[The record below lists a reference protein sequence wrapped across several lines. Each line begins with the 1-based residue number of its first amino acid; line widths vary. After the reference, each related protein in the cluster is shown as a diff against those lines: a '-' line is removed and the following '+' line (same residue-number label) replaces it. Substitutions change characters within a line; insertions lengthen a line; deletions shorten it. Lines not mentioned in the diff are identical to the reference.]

1 MKCISIKQP
10 WAWLIAA
17 GYKDIENRSWATKF
31 RGECF
36 IHASA
41 CLTRKEY
48 HECCDIALKIDRRL
62 VSRMPCRADFL
73 RGGII
78 GKCEIYDVVTESDS
92 PWFFGPVGW
101 RVRNAMHFSQLHPIK
116 GQLQFF
122 EVEEKFVYHHEYI
135 NCPACAW
142 LQHALVEH
150 TIPFESK
157 VHECIECGHI
167 ITESEWEVASTE
179 TTEGIKA

>member
-41 CLTRKEY
+41 GMTKAEY
-48 HECCDIALKIDRRL
+48 FDCVEIALKINPKLSNRI
-62 VSRMPCRADFL
+62 MPSYADL
-73 RGGII
+73 KRGGII
-78 GKCEIYDVVTESDS
+78 GKCEIYDVVTHSDS

-101 RVRNAMHFSQLHPIK
+101 RVRNAMYFSQLHQMK
-116 GQLQFF
+116 GQLSFF
-122 EVEEKFVYHHEYI
+122 DVDEKLIYHYECI
-135 NCPACAW
+135 KCPACGL
-142 LQHALVEH
+142 LQRAMVEH
-150 TIPFESK
+150 TIPFSSY
-157 VHECIECGHI
+157 VHECTECGAI
-167 ITESEWEVASTE
+167 ITESDWEKVDQSTE
-179 TTEGIKA
+179 RNA

>member
-41 CLTRKEY
+41 CLTRREY
-48 HECCDIALKIDRRL
+48 HECSDIALKIDHRL
-62 VSRMPCRADFL
+62 VSHMPCRADFL

-92 PWFFGPVGW
+92 PWFSGPVGW
-101 RVRNAMHFSQLHPIK
+101 RVRNAIHFSQLHPMK
-116 GQLQFF
+116 GQLGFF
-122 EVEEKFVYHHEYI
+122 YVPEKFVFHEEQI
-135 NCPACAW
+135 ICPMCEE
-142 LQHALVEH
+142 LQTATVEH
-150 TIPFESK
+150 TIPWYSFI
-157 VHECIECGHI
+157 HECSKCGYI
-167 ITESEWEVASTE
+167 IMESEWEAAPTE
-179 TTEGIKA
+179 KTKEIKA